1 MTWGLVTST
10 LPSRYIDRK
19 FLWAISRLL
28 FLVAGKASR
37 VLVHRCIT
45 SETFHN
51 VQNANRRCTSHSI
64 MLTERG
70 NYGLIPMHA
79 LFLAIGP
86 NQKSLSSCC
95 MKVLS
100 HSPEIKNSGRCA
112 PWNFT
117 KRYCKYTCLQNNIS
131 ISFLLQK
138 NKPTQSTTI
147 VLTLW
152 VYRREDKLQSC
163 ILVWRDSKK
172 RCAHCNWPIVR
183 TFGRHSCVARA
194 TAISILHTRQCRNR
208 PKKFTIDMPSKNPPG
223 KLMEEYWFLTLMS
236 RLAITSASFEFFFSE
251 TLHDNFRVARAKQL
265 SRSMKKT
272 TSCKKAREL
281 PG

>member
-1 MTWGLVTST
+1 MSKDKYPSIISRQMEAIVFIILQFFFAMRAIFKIGEYSRIFPILGDPGATCRDDAIDILGRKSTSRAEALTWGLGTNT

-51 VQNANRRCTSHSI
+51 VQNANRRCTSHAI

-95 MKVLS
+95 MKALS
-100 HSPEIKNSGRCA
+100 H
-112 PWNFT
+112 
-117 KRYCKYTCLQNNIS
+117 
-131 ISFLLQK
+131 
-138 NKPTQSTTI
+138 
-147 VLTLW
+147 
-152 VYRREDKLQSC
+152 
-163 ILVWRDSKK
+163 
-172 RCAHCNWPIVR
+172 
-183 TFGRHSCVARA
+183 
-194 TAISILHTRQCRNR
+194 
-208 PKKFTIDMPSKNPPG
+208 
-223 KLMEEYWFLTLMS
+223 
-236 RLAITSASFEFFFSE
+236 
-251 TLHDNFRVARAKQL
+251 
-265 SRSMKKT
+265 
-272 TSCKKAREL
+272 
-281 PG
+281 